1 MKLFGKK
8 TEIGGV
14 TNKPRKA
21 KKNKRVF
28 KNPPDAKL
36 FYRMPKILMVGV
48 LCIVAGLVIMFSN
61 DRSYTQKVLSSSM
74 PKGTVLPTRSKTQGG
89 GNLRLGNTL
98 LSADGKTLA
107 VEVQYDEDAHNA
119 LSSFGDNY
127 RLYLIDTKKNV
138 MKNVTM
144 SYGMF
149 GTDGSG
155 VLEIK
160 NSDGFADR
168 AFMVMVIDKGVIVSS
183 DSLTANRTMTDSEID
198 KSLAK
203 QLEDIEASNNEKATT
218 TSEVAT
224 LPPSYMIRLNGF
236 NAKKSYRNWQ
246 DDSDLVEDLFVNN
259 NLKKIKKNQE
269 EIEDKIKAGKKSL
282 DEMNKRLGKNQNDTI
297 AQSNKQTLE
306 STLQTLEDSLDIAT
320 KNYSKISKSNID
332 SDVLKPKQKKFK
344 RYEVDDLNL
353 VK

>member
-1 MKLFGKK
+1 MKLLGKK
-8 TEIGGV
+8 LKNEQGS
-14 TNKPRKA
+14 NKPPKR

-36 FYRMPKILMVGV
+36 FYRMPI
-48 LCIVAGLVIMFSN
+48 ILVIGVTFILTGLSIMFRN
-61 DRSYTQKVLSSSM
+61 DVSYKQKVLSSSM
-74 PKGTVLPTRSKTQGG
+74 PKGTELPIRSGTQGG
-89 GNLRLGNTL
+89 GKLKLGNTL

-107 VEVQYDEDAHNA
+107 VEIQYDAEAHNA

-127 RLYLIDTKKNV
+127 NLYLVDTKKNAMTRV
-138 MKNVTM
+138 SM

-160 NSDGFADR
+160 NNDGFSNR
-168 AFMVMVIDKGVIVSS
+168 AFMVMLVDKGIIVSS
-183 DSLTANRTMTDSEID
+183 DSLTANRTMSDSEIE

-203 QLEDIEASNNEKATT
+203 QLEEVETSNSEKATT
-218 TSEVAT
+218 TSDGTT
-224 LPPSYMIRLNGF
+224 LPPSYMIRLNAF

-246 DDSDLVEDLFVNN
+246 DDSDLVEDLFVEN

-269 EIEDKIKAGKKSL
+269 EIKEKIKAGNQSL
-282 DEMNKRLGKNQNDTI
+282 DEMNKRLEKNQNDSL

-306 STLQTLEDSLDIAT
+306 RSIKTLEESLESAT

-344 RYEVDDLNL
+344 RYEVIDLNR